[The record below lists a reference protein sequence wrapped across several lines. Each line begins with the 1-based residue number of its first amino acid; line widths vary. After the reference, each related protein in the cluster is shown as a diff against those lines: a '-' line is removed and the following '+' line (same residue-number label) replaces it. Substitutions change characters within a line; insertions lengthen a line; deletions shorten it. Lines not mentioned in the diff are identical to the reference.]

1 MIKFGAIWANLEL
14 SRKLSQAGFG
24 KVLVMFSR
32 NRPPDPVSVLKNL
45 SDLVVNI

>member
-14 SRKLSQAGFG
+14 SRKLSQADFG

-32 NRPPDPVSVLKNL
+32 SRPDPVSVLKNS
-45 SDLVVNI
+45 SDLVVNM